1 MSLGINSSMEKPR
14 KIDFDITLVV
24 DDELSNEEI
33 KGFLTLVRDNGPEG
47 IINPYTK
54 MKSDG
59 TKANIFI
66 VHSVADNGYKYQV
79 PLKRNLTGNELEV
92 IVNEWADIFEGD
104 FDIEASSPVL
114 RMQDLSMFQEVE
126 IDEDYEKIAL
136 NVENNIKHQRWMDK
150 QVNEGWRYGMK
161 HNIEEKTSPLMRPWE
176 QLSEKHK
183 QYCIDNNDA
192 G

>member
-161 HNIEEKTSPLMRPWE
+161 HNVEEKTSPLMRPWE

>member
-1 MSLGINSSMEKPR
+1 MEKPR
-14 KIDFDITLVV
+14 KLDFDITLVV
-24 DDELSNEEI
+24 DEELSNEEI
-33 KGFLTLVRDNGPEG
+33 KGFLTLVRDNGPES

-54 MKSDG
+54 TGPDG

-66 VHSVADNGYKYQV
+66 VHSVSDDGYRYQV
-79 PLKRNLTGNELEV
+79 PLKRNLTGGELEV
-92 IVNEWADIFEGD
+92 IVKEWVDIFEGD

-136 NVENNIKHQRWMDK
+136 NVEHNMKHQRWMDN
-150 QVNEGWRYGMK
+150 QVSEGWRYGMK
-161 HNIEEKTSPLMRPWE
+161 HNVGEKISPLMRPWE
-176 QLSEKHK
+176 QLSEKYQ
-183 QYCIDNNDA
+183 QYCIDNH

>member
-1 MSLGINSSMEKPR
+1 MEKPR
-14 KIDFDITLVV
+14 RIDFDITLVTP
-24 DDELSNEEI
+24 DELSNEEI

-66 VHSVADNGYKYQV
+66 VQSVTDAGFRYQL
-79 PLKRNLTGNELEV
+79 PLKRNLTGDELER
-92 IVNEWADIFEGD
+92 IVKEWVDIFEGD

-126 IDEDYEKIAL
+126 VDEDYEKIAL

-150 QVNEGWRYGMK
+150 QISEGWRYGMK
-161 HNIEEKTSPLMRPWE
+161 HNVEEKTSPLLRPWE
-176 QLSEKHK
+176 QLSEKYQ
-183 QYCIDNNDA
+183 QYCIDNN